1 VTERTPRRAYL
12 DLQKLAR
19 DQGCNTQQL
28 FELYVHERFLAR
40 LAESRFADK
49 LVLKGGM
56 LLAVLDVRRGTRDA
70 DMLARGLAN
79 DEGSLRGA
87 IGEIASIPMVDGVE
101 FDTTAISVA
110 TIREGAD
117 YEGIRLTLPA
127 SLGGAELKL
136 RLDLSFGDPV
146 EPRRIDYPT
155 LLGDP
160 RIPLLGY
167 ALESVIAEKVDTMIF
182 LGDANTRDRDY
193 GDVYLLSQIHPVEA
207 EALRDALRSVA
218 EHRGHEVRPLGGR
231 FSKSSAGAD
240 SSPGKRSALA
250 PVFRV
255 CRSVSP
261 MSSMRWSTSS
271 TGCRTRTAGPGI
283 QRCGNGSRTV
293 GRYDREAQWQ
303 AVQRAAG
310 GPT

>member
-1 VTERTPRRAYL
+1 MTERTPHRAYL

-19 DQGCNTQQL
+19 DQGRNTQQL
-28 FELYVHERFLAR
+28 FELYIHERFLAR

-79 DEGSLRGA
+79 DEASLRA
-87 IGEIASIPMVDGVE
+87 TIGEIASIPMADGI
-101 FDTTAISVA
+101 DLDATAISIA

-146 EPRRIDYPT
+146 EPQRIDYPT
-155 LLGDP
+155 LLGDQDF
-160 RIPLLGY
+160 PLLGY
-167 ALESVIAEKVDTMIF
+167 PLESVIAEKVDTMMF

-193 GDVYLLSQIHPVEA
+193 GDVYLLSRIHAIEA
-207 EALRDALRSVA
+207 DTLRSALRGVVG
-218 EHRGHEVRPLGGR
+218 HRGHEVRPLGPLLETLRESRQQPWMAFRARVGLAGLPER
-231 FSKSSAGAD
+231 FAD
-240 SSPGKRSALA
+240 VVDAVVDLVDGLQEVGNSTWNPATQ
-250 PVFRV
+250 
-255 CRSVSP
+255 
-261 MSSMRWSTSS
+261 RW
-271 TGCRTRTAGPGI
+271 
-283 QRCGNGSRTV
+283 
-293 GRYDREAQWQ
+293 E
-303 AVQRAAG
+303 
-310 GPT
+310 